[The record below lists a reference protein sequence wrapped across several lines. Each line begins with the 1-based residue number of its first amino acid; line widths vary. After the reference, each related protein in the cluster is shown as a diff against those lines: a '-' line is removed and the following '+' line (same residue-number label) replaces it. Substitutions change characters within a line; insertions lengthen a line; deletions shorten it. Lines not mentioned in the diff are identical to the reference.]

1 MVIEC
6 ITIILIILMI
16 SFIFLRSK
24 RENYALVTLPL
35 ISVPLLHLVG
45 QFINYFFIKED
56 QNAAVITNL
65 SFDLLGLLIGALL
78 LGLLVNNIPLKKAKI
93 SFVMISGIFL
103 IALSIVL
110 MTNLV
115 V

>member
-45 QFINYFFIKED
+45 QFIIYFFIKED

-78 LGLLVNNIPLKKAKI
+78 DVYKRQCGNRICYSLGYLA
-93 SFVMISGIFL
+93 SR
-103 IALSIVL
+103 
-110 MTNLV
+110 
-115 V
+115 